1 MSRIKQKK
9 SSEVDD
15 LVKIKKKDR
24 TRDVFQKGSE
34 GIIGGM
40 GALKK
45 PKMPWRINYNVDATN
60 KQKLILKSETFVYE
74 VRFEF
79 ADGTTQYPIV
89 NNKMAAM
96 LPNGF
101 INSKFYAA
109 LIFVKSK
116 LREKYYVVTS
126 TLMTMSNLIVAGI
139 KNEADLLDALFQ
151 LTIDL
156 DNARLPIPRYR
167 CIEVID
173 ITVCNKYPSTVL
185 INKIPNAATPGFKSC
200 FIWNFN
206 LFPAEDI
213 HVCLYPNSDLR
224 LEEHFSKRIVDANLY
239 KHLSIKLSGFKVNS
253 CGGKTKEL
261 ILHIHQLIYDYIAD
275 PENGFTVPNIVLDK
289 ALLSAEQERLAPERA
304 AHERSQQLYRIH
316 ERNKRFKLFLDVYMR
331 FIAFLKSKNR
341 YDSYCTLIA

>member
-1 MSRIKQKK
+1 MSRLKQKK
-9 SSEVDD
+9 GSEKDE
-15 LVKIKKKDR
+15 LAAIKKKDR
-24 TRDVFQKGSE
+24 TRDVFQKDGE
-34 GIIGGM
+34 RIVGVQII
-40 GALKK
+40 KN
-45 PKMPWRINYNVDATN
+45 PKMPWRIRRFDDPH
-60 KQKLILKSETFVYE
+60 QKREMLNLKSETFVYE

-109 LIFVKSK
+109 LIFVTSK
-116 LREKYYVVTS
+116 LREKYYIVTS

-156 DNARLPIPRYR
+156 DNARLPIPRY
-167 CIEVID
+167 CCVEVID

-185 INKIPNAATPGFKSC
+185 INKIPEAATPGFKAC

-206 LFPAEDI
+206 LFPAEDV
-213 HVCLYPNSDLR
+213 HVCLYPNSELR
-224 LEEHFSKRIVDANLY
+224 LEEHFSNRIILANLY
-239 KHLSIKLSGFKVNS
+239 KHLSIKLSGFKLNS
-253 CGGKTKEL
+253 CGGKTKQL
-261 ILHIHQLIYDYIAD
+261 IKYIHQLIYDYISD

-289 ALLSAEQERLAPERA
+289 KLLAAEQERMAPERA
-304 AHERSQQLYRIH
+304 TYERSQRLTAIAD
-316 ERNKRFKLFLDVYMR
+316 RNRRFKLFLDVYMR
-331 FIAFLKSKNR
+331 FIAFLKAKNR
-341 YDSYCTLIA
+341 YASFCTIIA